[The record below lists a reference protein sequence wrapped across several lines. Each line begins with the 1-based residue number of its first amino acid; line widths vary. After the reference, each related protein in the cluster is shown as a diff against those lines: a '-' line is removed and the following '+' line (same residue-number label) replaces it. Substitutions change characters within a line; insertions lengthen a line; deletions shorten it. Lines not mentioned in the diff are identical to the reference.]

1 MKKIMILICIILLF
15 AGCSQKNA
23 EIQGESETQ
32 VNYEQGDDNNY
43 TEINVEGYNYRFE
56 PSEIILKKGEKVR
69 IRFKSEEGFHDLVSD
84 ELGIATQKLRE
95 DERDEIFITVNELGE
110 FEFYCSVGDHRD
122 LGMIGT
128 IRVVE

>member
-56 PSEIILKKGEKVR
+56 PSIIELKKGQKVR
-69 IRFKSEEGFHDLVSD
+69 LRFESEEGFHDLVSD
-84 ELGIATQKLRE
+84 ELGIATQKLNA
-95 DERDEIFITVNELGE
+95 DERDEIIFTPQEIGDFV
-110 FEFYCSVGDHRD
+110 FYCSVGNHRE
-122 LGMIGT
+122 LGMVGT
-128 IRVVE
+128 FKVIE